1 MEEKSKALQVLE
13 LTPIQDSTVFQVGSE
28 NPEQE
33 AKAAQVPLPT
43 PMTRLHDSVVHAVD
57 VMVQKGVDPSEVMEV
72 MLKAFEMGKLQGQR
86 HRQLLD
92 EYAAIVDS
100 FIDYVQ
106 GVVYRL
112 RDLNFVHWQIAD
124 TLKAEFEKVLD
135 ENLQVEDFE
144 E

>member
-1 MEEKSKALQVLE
+1 MQEESKALQVLE
-13 LTPIQDSTVFQVGSE
+13 ITPIQGSTVFQVGSE
-28 NPEQE
+28 NTQQE

-57 VMVQKGVDPSEVMEV
+57 VMVQKGVDPREVMEV
-72 MLKAFEMGKLQGQR
+72 MLTAFEMGKSEGQR
-86 HRQLLD
+86 HRRLLD
-92 EYAAIVDS
+92 EYAAIMDS
-100 FIDYVQ
+100 FIDYVR
-106 GVVYRL
+106 GVVHKL

-124 TLKAEFEKVLD
+124 SLKAEFEKVLD